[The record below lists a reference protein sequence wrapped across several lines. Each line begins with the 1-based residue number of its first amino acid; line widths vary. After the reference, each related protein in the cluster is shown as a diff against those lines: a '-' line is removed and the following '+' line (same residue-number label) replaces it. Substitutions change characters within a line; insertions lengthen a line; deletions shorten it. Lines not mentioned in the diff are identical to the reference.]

1 MLRDQGL
8 YLREFEHDACGAGF
22 ICSLKGVKSNDII
35 HKALEILEKLEHRGA
50 VSADGRTGDGA
61 GILIDIPHDYFQAT
75 CDFTLPKEGTYAVS
89 NVFLPR
95 KENQR
100 AYCISVFEKSLTDQG
115 INILGWRDVPVDQSI
130 LGEIAQV
137 SEPFVKQIFV
147 SYESKG
153 DNSAF
158 AKAQQKPTP
167 EFEFNLKLFTARKIA
182 EHTIYN
188 SKLSE
193 SSFFYLPSFSTKTI
207 IYKGLLMPQ
216 HIKVYYKDLMDP
228 RVVTRLALVHQRFST
243 NTFPT
248 WDLAQPFRYM
258 CHNGEINTLRG
269 NVTRMYAREELMESA
284 LFGEEIKKILPVVLP
299 GKSDSAS
306 MDMVVELLLM
316 TGRLLPEVMMMLVP
330 EAWEKNDDMSPAKRA
345 FYEFNSCLM
354 EPWDGPASIPF
365 TDGNYIG
372 AVLDRNGL
380 RPSRY
385 SVTKDGYVIMSSE
398 IGVVEIEPQNVQMH
412 GRLEPG
418 KMFLVDMAQGRIIND
433 EEIKEEIA
441 TRHPYQE
448 WLDNNLIHLKD
459 IPYNEC
465 PLFLNEAPLKER
477 LLTFGYTQEDIN
489 TIILPMAAKAKEPI
503 GSMGN
508 DAPIAALSERPQL
521 IYNYFKQ
528 LFAQV
533 TNPPLDGI
541 REELITD
548 ISLTLGAD
556 SNIFEI
562 NGEHCKKLK
571 IQNPVISKQDLDKI
585 KSLDNESFKVVSVP
599 ILYKVEK
606 GHNGLEDALENLLQ
620 EVSQQLDEGANIII
634 LSDRNTSQE
643 LAPIPALLACSYV
656 NNGLGGNKKRS
667 SFSLI
672 IESAEPR
679 EVHHFALLFGYGAS
693 AINPYM
699 VNEIIENHPEDL
711 KLANVDVEEAIQNF
725 NKAVGKGVLKVMN
738 KIGISTLNSYR
749 SSQLFECI
757 GISKKVVN
765 QYFPRTVTR
774 IEGVGLHQLE
784 GEISKR
790 HKTAYHTKDIAADLP
805 LEIGGEYRWR
815 RDGEAHLFNPL
826 TIAKLQESV
835 RSNKPVIYKEYADRV
850 NNQAKQ
856 LMTIRGLFEFTN
868 YDPIDIDEVEPWT
881 DIVKRF
887 KTGAMSYGSISKEA
901 HETLAVAMNRIDGKS
916 NSGEGGENQERFYK
930 DVNGDWKNSA
940 IKQVAS
946 GRFGVTSN
954 YLTNAAEIQIK
965 MAQGAKPGEGGQL
978 PGPKVNPEIAKTRNS
993 TPYVGLIS
1001 PPPHHDIYS
1010 IEDLS
1015 QLIYDLKSANREARI
1030 NVKLVSEV
1038 GVGTVAAGVAKAKA
1052 DVILISG
1059 HDGGTGATPLTSL
1072 KHTGLPWEL
1081 GLAEAQQTL
1090 VMNDLRG
1097 RVRLECDGQLKTGRD
1112 VAIACLLGAEEFG
1125 FATAPLVA
1133 SGCIMMRVCH
1143 LNTCPV
1149 GIATQNPEL
1158 RKRFK
1163 GKPEHV
1169 VNFMYFVAQEL
1180 REIMAK
1186 LGFKTVDEMVGQVQK
1201 LDRNNSIEQYK
1212 ALGLDLTPI
1221 LHKVDTSKGQPL
1233 HNVEKQDH
1241 DLEKALDFKIISQ
1254 AHPAL
1259 FRKEKTTLDLKI
1271 TNEDRAVGAIL
1282 SNEISKIYGVNG
1294 LPENTLKINFEGS
1307 AGQSFAAFATHG
1319 LTLAVTGN
1327 TNDYIG
1333 KGLSGAK
1340 VIVKVPV
1347 EATIIPEDNVII
1359 GNVAF
1364 YGATAGEAYIN
1375 GKAGE
1380 RFCVRNSG
1388 AKAVVEGIGDHGCEY
1403 MTGGIAVIL
1412 GEVGRNFGAGMSGG
1426 IAYVYDTASTLSRK
1440 ANTEGLNFLKVEE
1453 DQDKKE
1459 LRQLVE
1465 NHYNATLS
1473 PLAQRLLENWDT
1485 EIKNFTKVLPEEYRK
1500 ALIRLE
1506 EEKTLAN

>member
-1 MLRDQGL
+1 MLIKQGL
-8 YLREFEHDACGAGF
+8 YLPEFEHENCGAGF
-22 ICSLKGVKSNDII
+22 ICSLKGIKSNDII

-50 VSADGRTGDGA
+50 VSSDGKTGDGA
-61 GILIDIPHDYFQAT
+61 GILIDIPHNFFVNN
-75 CDFTLPKEGTYAVS
+75 CDFKLPKVGDYAVS

-95 KENQR
+95 KENQQLF
-100 AYCISVFEKSLTDQG
+100 CITVFEKHVKDQG
-115 INILGWRDVPVDQSI
+115 LKVLGWRNVPVDASV
-130 LGEIAQV
+130 LGQIAAKTQ
-137 SEPFVKQIFV
+137 PFIKQIFIG
-147 SYESKG
+147 KQ
-153 DNSAF
+153 N
-158 AKAQQKPTP
+158 AKQDDFQ
-167 EFEFNLKLFTARKIA
+167 FNLKLFIARKKS
-182 EHTIYN
+182 EHEIYN

-193 SSFFYLPSFSTKTI
+193 SSFFYLPSLSTKII
-207 IYKGLLMPQ
+207 IYKGLLIPED
-216 HIKVYYKDLMDP
+216 IKLFYKDLNDSSL
-228 RVVTRLALVHQRFST
+228 VTRLALVHQRFST

-269 NVTRMYAREELMESA
+269 NISRLFSREELMESDW
-284 LFGEEIKKILPVVLP
+284 FGDEIKNIFPVVLS

-306 MDMVVELLLM
+306 IDMVVELLLM
-316 TGRLLPEVMMMLVP
+316 TGRSLPEVMMMLIP
-330 EAWEKNDDMSPAKRA
+330 EAWEKNPEMSSSKKA
-345 FYEFNSCLM
+345 FYEYNSCLM

-385 SVTKDGYVIMSSE
+385 TVTKDDYVIMSSE
-398 IGVVEIEPQNVQMH
+398 TGVIDIEPKNIEYH

-418 KMFLVDMAQGRIIND
+418 KMFLVDMNQGRIIND
-433 EEIKEEIA
+433 EEIKEDIA
-441 TRHPYQE
+441 SRYPYKS
-448 WLDNNLIHLKD
+448 WLNKNLVHLKD
-459 IPYNEC
+459 IPYNDC
-465 PLFLNEAPLKER
+465 PVFFNEEKLKKR
-477 LLTFGYTQEDIN
+477 QIIFGYTQEDIS
-489 TIILPMAAKAKEPI
+489 TIILPMAQSSKEPI

-508 DAPIAALSERPQL
+508 DTPIAVLSERPQL
-521 IYNYFKQ
+521 LYNYFKQ

-548 ISLTLGAD
+548 ISLTLGSD
-556 SNIFEI
+556 SNIFDLDE
-562 NGEHCKKLK
+562 NHCKKLK
-571 IQNPVISKQDLDKI
+571 IANPVISKQDLDKI
-585 KSLDNESFKVVSVP
+585 KSFKSLDFKITSIP
-599 ILYKVEK
+599 ILYEINK
-606 GHNGLEDALENLLQ
+606 GHNGLEDALTHMLKT
-620 EVSQQLDEGANIII
+620 VSKAIDNKTNIII
-634 LSDRNTSQE
+634 LSDRNVNKE
-643 LAPIPALLACSYV
+643 YAPIPALLACSYIG
-656 NNGLGGNKKRS
+656 NGLQKIGKRS
-667 SFSLI
+667 QVSII

-699 VNEIIENHPEDL
+699 VNEIIEDNINNLDSTSIT
-711 KLANVDVEEAIQNF
+711 AEEAVQNY
-725 NKAVGKGVLKVMN
+725 NKAVGKGILKVMN

-749 SSQLFECI
+749 GSQLFECI
-757 GISKKVVN
+757 GINTTVVN
-765 QYFPRTVTR
+765 KYFPNTVTR
-774 IEGVGLHQLE
+774 IQGIGLH
-784 GEISKR
+784 EIEKEINKR
-790 HKTAYHTKDIAADLP
+790 YTKAYKKQTIAAELD
-805 LEIGGEYRWR
+805 LEIGGQYRWR
-815 RDGEAHLFNPL
+815 RNGEHHLFNPL
-826 TIAKLQESV
+826 SIAKLQESV
-835 RSNKPVIYKEYADRV
+835 RSNKHDTYKEYSELI
-850 NNQAKQ
+850 NNQSKQ

-868 YDPIDIDEVEPWT
+868 YDPIPLDEVEPWT
-881 DIVKRF
+881 AIVKRF

-901 HETLAVAMNRIDGKS
+901 HENLAVAMNRIGGKS
-916 NSGEGGENQERFYK
+916 NSGEGGENEERFYK
-930 DVNGDWKNSA
+930 HANGVWKNSA

-954 YLTNAAEIQIK
+954 YLTSASEIQIK

-978 PGPKVNPEIAKTRNS
+978 PGSKVNPEIAKTRNS

-1038 GVGTVAAGVAKAKA
+1038 GVGTVAAGVVKAKA

-1059 HDGGTGATPLTSL
+1059 HDGGTGASPLTSL
-1072 KHTGLPWEL
+1072 KHAGLPWEL
-1081 GLAEAQQTL
+1081 GISEAQQTL
-1090 VMNDLRG
+1090 VMNNLRN
-1097 RVRLECDGQLKTGRD
+1097 RVVLECDGQLKTGRD

-1158 RKRFK
+1158 RKKFK

-1169 VNFMYFVAQEL
+1169 INFMHFVAQEL

-1186 LGFKTVDEMVGQVQK
+1186 LGFKTINDMVGQVQK
-1201 LDRNNSIEQYK
+1201 LNRDKTIEHYK
-1212 ALGLDLTPI
+1212 ASGIDLSPI
-1221 LHKVDTSKGQPL
+1221 LYKVPVTKDVKLYNT
-1233 HNVEKQDH
+1233 EKQDH
-1241 DLEKALDFKIISQ
+1241 HIEQSLDFKIISQ

-1259 FRKEKTTLDLKI
+1259 FRKEKTVLDFKI
-1271 TNEDRAVGAIL
+1271 TNTDRAFGAIL
-1282 SNEISKIYGVNG
+1282 SNEISKIYGAQG
-1294 LPENTLKINFEGS
+1294 LPENTLKINFTGS
-1307 AGQSFAAFATHG
+1307 AGQSFGAFATKG
-1319 LTLAVTGN
+1319 LTLVVSGN

-1340 VIVKVPV
+1340 LIVKISE
-1347 EATIIPEDNVII
+1347 EATIVPEQNIII
-1359 GNVAF
+1359 GNVAL
-1364 YGATAGEAYIN
+1364 YGATSGEAYFN

-1426 IAYVYDTASTLSRK
+1426 IAFVYDQNSSFK
-1440 ANTEGLNFLKVEE
+1440 NHCNTEGLNLDSVIEKEDIIELKR
-1453 DQDKKE
+1453 
-1459 LRQLVE
+1459 LIE

-1473 PLAQRLLENWDT
+1473 PLAQRILEKW
-1485 EIKNFTKVLPEEYRK
+1485 EIELPKFIKVLPEEYK
-1500 ALIRLE
+1500 QALIRLE
-1506 EEKTLAN
+1506 KENLITS

>member
-1 MLRDQGL
+1 M
-8 YLREFEHDACGAGF
+8 YLPEFEHDNCGAGF
-22 ICSLKGVKSNDII
+22 ICSLKGIKSNDII

-50 VSADGRTGDGA
+50 VSADGKTGDGA
-61 GILIDIPHDYFQAT
+61 GILIDIPHDFFVKN
-75 CDFTLPKEGTYAVS
+75 CDFELPEFGEYAVS
-89 NVFLPR
+89 NVFLPK
-95 KENQR
+95 KENQQS
-100 AYCISVFEKSLTDQG
+100 YCIGVFEKHLKEQ
-115 INILGWRDVPVDQSI
+115 NLKVLGWRNVPVDTSV
-130 LGEIAQV
+130 LGEIAATTQ
-137 SEPFVKQIFV
+137 PFVKQVFIG
-147 SYESKG
+147 KT
-153 DNSAF
+153 D
-158 AKAQQKPTP
+158 AKQDDFK
-167 EFEFNLKLFTARKIA
+167 FNLKLFIARKKA
-182 EHTIYN
+182 EHEIYG

-193 SSFFYLPSFSTKTI
+193 NSFFYLPSLSTKTI
-207 IYKGLLMPQ
+207 IFKGLLIPED
-216 HIKVYYKDLMDP
+216 IKLFYKDLKDP
-228 RVVTRLALVHQRFST
+228 TLVTRLALVHQRFST

-269 NVTRMYAREELMESA
+269 NVSRMISREALMKSDW
-284 LFGEEIKKILPVVLP
+284 FGEEIKNILPIVLK

-316 TGRLLPEVMMMLVP
+316 TGRSLPEVMMMLVP
-330 EAWEKNDDMSPAKRA
+330 EAWEKNTEMSETKKA
-345 FYEFNSCLM
+345 FYEYNSCVM

-385 SVTKDGYVIMSSE
+385 TVTKGGYVIMSSE
-398 IGVVEIEPQNVQMH
+398 TGVIEIEPKNIEHH

-418 KMFLVDMAQGRIIND
+418 KMFLVDMNEGRIVND
-433 EEIKEEIA
+433 EEVKESIVSKY
-441 TRHPYQE
+441 PYRK
-448 WLDNNLIHLKD
+448 WLDDKLIYLKD
-459 IPYNEC
+459 IPYNEE
-465 PLFLNEAPLKER
+465 PDNYDEEALNKR
-477 LLTFGYTQEDIN
+477 QTIFGYTKEDIN
-489 TIILPMAAKAKEPI
+489 TIILPMSKSSKEPI

-508 DAPIAALSERPQL
+508 DTPIAVLSERPQL
-521 IYNYFKQ
+521 LFNYFKQ

-548 ISLTLGAD
+548 ISLTLGKD
-556 SNIFEI
+556 SNIFDIKAE
-562 NGEHCKKLK
+562 NCEKLK
-571 IQNPVISKQDLDKI
+571 IENPVISKLDLAKI
-585 KSLDNESFKVVSVP
+585 KSYSDPEFTAVSIP
-599 ILYKVEK
+599 ILYKIDK
-606 GHNGLEDALENLLQ
+606 GHNGLENALKDLLNS
-620 EVSQQLDEGANIII
+620 VSKAIDEGASIII
-634 LSDRNTSQE
+634 LSDRNVDDKN
-643 LAPIPALLACSYV
+643 APIPSLLACSYV
-656 NNGLGGNKKRS
+656 NSGLQRLGKRS
-667 SFSLI
+667 KISI
-672 IESAEPR
+672 ILESAEPR

-699 VNEIIENHPEDL
+699 VNEIIEKRFKRGEIDI
-711 KLANVDVEEAIQNF
+711 DSSEEAVSNY
-725 NKAVGKGVLKVMN
+725 NKAVGKGILKVMN

-749 SSQLFECI
+749 GSQLFECI
-757 GISKKVVN
+757 GINTDVVDK
-765 QYFPRTVTR
+765 YFPNTATR
-774 IEGVGLHQLE
+774 IQGIGLHQIE
-784 GEISKR
+784 KEIHKRYSK
-790 HKTAYHTKDIAADLP
+790 AYKKRKIAGDME
-805 LEIGGEYRWR
+805 LEIGGQYRWR
-815 RDGEAHLFNPL
+815 RNGEHHLFNPL
-826 TIAKLQESV
+826 SIAKLQEAV
-835 RSNKPVIYKEYADRV
+835 RTNKPETYKEYSQLIND
-850 NNQAKQ
+850 QSKQ
-856 LMTIRGLFEFTN
+856 LMTIRGLFEFDN
-868 YDPIDIDEVEPWT
+868 YDPIPLDQVEPWT

-901 HETLAVAMNRIDGKS
+901 HENLAIAMNRIGGKS
-916 NSGEGGENQERFYK
+916 NSGEGGENEERFYK
-930 DVNGDWKNSA
+930 DANGDWKNSS

-954 YLTNAAEIQIK
+954 YLTSASEIQIK

-978 PGPKVNPEIAKTRNS
+978 PGAKVNPEIAKTRNS

-1059 HDGGTGATPLTSL
+1059 HDGGTGASPLTSL
-1072 KHTGLPWEL
+1072 KHAGLPWEL

-1090 VMNDLRG
+1090 VMNNLRN
-1097 RVRLECDGQLKTGRD
+1097 RVVVECDGQLKTGRD

-1158 RKRFK
+1158 RKKFK
-1163 GKPEHV
+1163 GQPEHV

-1180 REIMAK
+1180 REIMAQ
-1186 LGFKTVDEMVGQVQK
+1186 LGFRTVNEMVGQVQK
-1201 LDRNNSIEQYK
+1201 LNRNKTIDQYK
-1212 ALGLDLTPI
+1212 AFGIDLSPI
-1221 LHKVDTSKGQPL
+1221 LHRVPVSE
-1233 HNVEKQDH
+1233 NVKLYNTETQDH
-1241 DLEKALDFKIISQ
+1241 DLEKALDFLVITK
-1254 AHPAL
+1254 AHPAI
-1259 FRKEKTTLDLKI
+1259 FRKEKITLDFKI
-1271 TNEDRAVGAIL
+1271 TNEDRAFGAIL
-1282 SNEISKIYGVNG
+1282 SNEISKIYGAQG
-1294 LPENTLKINFEGS
+1294 LPENTLKVNFTGS
-1307 AGQSFAAFATHG
+1307 AGQSFGAFATKG
-1319 LTLAVTGN
+1319 LTLVVSGN

-1340 VIVKVPV
+1340 LIVKVPE
-1347 EATIIPEDNVII
+1347 EATIVPEENIII
-1359 GNVAF
+1359 GNVAL

-1403 MTGGIAVIL
+1403 MTGGVAVIL
-1412 GEVGRNFGAGMSGG
+1412 GEIGRNFGAGMSGG
-1426 IAYVYDTASTLSRK
+1426 IAFVYDAK
-1440 ANTEGLNFLKVEE
+1440 NTFNKRCNSEGLNLDPVSESEDINELK
-1453 DQDKKE
+1453 
-1459 LRQLVE
+1459 QLIE

-1473 PLAQRLLENWDT
+1473 PLAQRILENW
-1485 EIKNFTKVLPEEYRK
+1485 EKELPKFIKVLPEEYK
-1500 ALIRLE
+1500 QALIRLE
-1506 EEKTLAN
+1506 KENLIKL

>member
-1 MLRDQGL
+1 MLKDQGL
-8 YLREFEHDACGAGF
+8 YLKEFEHDACGAGF
-22 ICSLKGVKSNDII
+22 ICSLKGIKSNDII

-61 GILIDIPHDYFQAT
+61 GILIDIPHDYFQAS
-75 CDFTLPKEGTYAVS
+75 CDFELPQEGSYAVS

-95 KENQR
+95 KQNQR
-100 AYCISVFEKSLTDQG
+100 DYCISVFEKNLTDQG
-115 INILGWRDVPVDQSI
+115 IHIIGWRDVPVDKSI

-147 SYESKG
+147 SYDGG
-153 DNSAF
+153 DKNPAF

-167 EFEFNLKLFTARKIA
+167 EFAFNLKLFTARKIA
-182 EHTIYN
+182 EHTIYD

-193 SSFFYLPSFSTKTI
+193 SSFFYVPSFSTKTI

-216 HIKVYYKDLMDP
+216 DIKVYYKDLMDP

-269 NVTRMYAREELMESA
+269 NVTRMYSREELMESP
-284 LFGEEIKKILPVVLP
+284 LFGDDIKAVLPVVIP

-316 TGRLLPEVMMMLVP
+316 TGRSLPEVMMMLVP
-330 EAWEKNDDMSPAKRA
+330 EAWEKNKEMSPAKRA

-385 SVTKDGYVIMSSE
+385 SVTKDGYVIMASE
-398 IGVVEIEPQNVQMH
+398 IGVVDIEPSNVQFH

-448 WLDNNLIHLKD
+448 WLDENLIHLRD

-477 LLTFGYTQEDIN
+477 LITFGYTQEDIN
-489 TIILPMAAKAKEPI
+489 TIILPMAANAKEPI

-556 SNIFEI
+556 YNIFDI
-562 NGEHCKKLK
+562 NPEHCRKLK

-585 KSLDNESFKVVSVP
+585 KSLDDKNFKVVSVP
-599 ILYKVEK
+599 MLYQVER
-606 GHNGLEDALENLLQ
+606 GHNGLEEALEKLLQ
-620 EVSQQLDEGANIII
+620 NVSKQLDEGANIVI
-634 LSDRNTSQE
+634 LSDRNTSITE
-643 LAPIPALLACSYV
+643 APIPALLACSYV
-656 NNGLGGNKKRS
+656 NNGLATHKKRS
-667 SFSLI
+667 QLSLI

-711 KLANVDVEEAIQNF
+711 ELASVDVEEAIQNF

-757 GISKKVVN
+757 GISKKVVSK
-765 QYFPRTVTR
+765 YFPRTVTR

-790 HKTAYHTKDIAADLP
+790 HTAAYDKKEIAADLP

-1201 LDRNNSIEQYK
+1201 LERNTAIDQYK
-1212 ALGLDLTPI
+1212 ALGLDLSPI
-1221 LHKVDTSKGQPL
+1221 LHKIAVKEGQSL
-1233 HNVEKQDH
+1233 RNTEKQDH

-1319 LTLAVTGN
+1319 LTLSVTGN

-1388 AKAVVEGIGDHGCEY
+1388 ARAVVEGIGDHGCEY
-1403 MTGGIAVIL
+1403 MTGGVAVIL
-1412 GEVGRNFGAGMSGG
+1412 GAVGRNFGAGMSGG
-1426 IAYVYDTASTLSRK
+1426 IAYVYDVDSSLSRK
-1440 ANTEGLNFLKVEE
+1440 ANSEGLNFLKVEE
-1453 DQDKKE
+1453 TQDREE

-1473 PLAQRLLENWDT
+1473 PLAQRFLENWDV
-1485 EIKNFTKVLPEEYRK
+1485 EIGNFTKVLPEEYRQ

-1506 EEKTLAN
+1506 EEQKLAN

>member
-1 MLRDQGL
+1 MIMMKKQGM
-8 YLREFEHDACGAGF
+8 YLPEFEHENCGAGF
-22 ICSLKGVKSNDII
+22 ICSLKGTKSNNII
-35 HKALEILEKLEHRGA
+35 HKALEILEKLDHRGA
-50 VSADGRTGDGA
+50 VSSDGKTGDGA
-61 GILIDIPHDYFQAT
+61 GILIDIPHDFFVKN
-75 CDFTLPKEGTYAVS
+75 CSFKLPKAGDYAVS
-89 NVFLPR
+89 NVFLPK

-100 AYCISVFEKSLTDQG
+100 NYCIDIFEKFIQEMGL
-115 INILGWRDVPVDQSI
+115 NVLGWRDVPVDVSV
-130 LGEIAQV
+130 LGEIAAV
-137 SEPFVKQIFV
+137 TEPHIKQIFIGK
-147 SYESKG
+147 SNTKQ
-153 DNSAF
+153 DNF
-158 AKAQQKPTP
+158 Q
-167 EFEFNLKLFTARKIA
+167 FNLKLYVARKKA
-182 EHTIYN
+182 EHNIYS

-193 SSFFYLPSFSTKTI
+193 SSFFYLPSLSPKTI
-207 IYKGLLMPQ
+207 IYKGLLIPED
-216 HIKVYYKDLMDP
+216 IKLYYKDLKDP
-228 RVVTRLALVHQRFST
+228 TLVTRLALVHQRFST

-269 NVTRMYAREELMESA
+269 NISRMYSREELMESDW
-284 LFGEEIKKILPVVLP
+284 FGPHIKEILPIVLP
-299 GKSDSAS
+299 KKSDSAS
-306 MDMVVELLLM
+306 MDMAVELLLM
-316 TGRLLPEVMMMLVP
+316 TGRSLPEVMMMLIP
-330 EAWEKNDDMSPAKRA
+330 EAWEKNDDMPDTKKA
-345 FYEFNSCLM
+345 FYEYNSCLM

-385 SVTKDGYVIMSSE
+385 SVTKDDYVIMSSE
-398 IGVVEIEPQNVQMH
+398 TGVIDINPNNIEYH

-418 KMFLVDMAQGRIIND
+418 KMFLVDMNQGRIVND
-433 EEIKEEIA
+433 EEIKEHIA
-441 TRHPYQE
+441 SQHPYRK
-448 WLDNNLIHLKD
+448 WLNKNLVPLKS
-459 IPYNEC
+459 IPYNDC
-465 PLFLNEAPLKER
+465 PVFFNQETLQKR
-477 LLTFGYTQEDIN
+477 LTIFGYTQEDIN
-489 TIILPMAAKAKEPI
+489 TIILPMAQNSKEPI
-503 GSMGN
+503 GSMGS
-508 DAPIAALSERPQL
+508 DTPIAVLSERPQL
-521 IYNYFKQ
+521 LYNYFKQ

-548 ISLTLGAD
+548 ISLTLGSD
-556 SNIFEI
+556 FNIFDI
-562 NGEHCKKLK
+562 NEKHCKKLK
-571 IQNPVISKQDLDKI
+571 INNPVISKQDLDKI
-585 KSLDNESFKVVSVP
+585 KSYKNPDFKVTSLP
-599 ILYKVEK
+599 ITYKIEK
-606 GHNGLEDALENLLQ
+606 GHNGLVNALEHLIHEASVAIDQ
-620 EVSQQLDEGANIII
+620 ETNIII
-634 LSDRNTSQE
+634 LSDRDVDKDN
-643 LAPIPALLACSYV
+643 APIPALLACSYI
-656 NNGLGGNKKRS
+656 NNGLQKSGKRS
-667 SFSLI
+667 KISVI

-699 VNEIIENHPEDL
+699 VNEIIEDRINDL
-711 KLANVDVEEAIQNF
+711 NTSSVSTEEAIQNY
-725 NKAVGKGVLKVMN
+725 NKAVGKGILKVMN

-749 SSQLFECI
+749 GSQLFECI
-757 GISKKVVN
+757 GINTKTVN
-765 QYFPRTVTR
+765 KYFPNTVTR
-774 IEGVGLHQLE
+774 IQGVGLLE
-784 GEISKR
+784 IEQEINKRYSK
-790 HKTAYHTKDIAADLP
+790 AYQEQNIAAE
-805 LEIGGEYRWR
+805 LELEVGGQYRWR
-815 RDGEAHLFNPL
+815 RNGEYHLFNPL

-835 RSNKPVIYKEYADRV
+835 RSNKPKTYKEYSELV
-850 NNQAKQ
+850 NDQTKK

-868 YDPIDIDEVEPWT
+868 YDPISIDEVEPWT
-881 DIVKRF
+881 EIVKRF

-901 HETLAVAMNRIDGKS
+901 HENLAIAMNRIGGKS
-916 NSGEGGENQERFYK
+916 NSGEGGEDQERFYK

-954 YLTNAAEIQIK
+954 YLTNASEIQIK

-978 PGPKVNPEIAKTRNS
+978 PGPKVNPSIAKTRNS

-1059 HDGGTGATPLTSL
+1059 HDGGTGASPLTSL
-1072 KHTGLPWEL
+1072 KHAGLPWEL

-1090 VMNDLRG
+1090 VMNNLRN
-1097 RVRLECDGQLKTGRD
+1097 RVVLECDGQMKTGRD

-1158 RKRFK
+1158 RKKFE

-1169 VNFMYFVAQEL
+1169 VNFMYFIAQEL
-1180 REIMAK
+1180 REIMAQ
-1186 LGFKTVDEMVGQVQK
+1186 LGFRTVNEMVGQVHK
-1201 LDRNNSIEQYK
+1201 LDRNNTIEHYK
-1212 ALGLDLTPI
+1212 ALGIDLSPI
-1221 LHKVDTSKGQPL
+1221 LHQVIVPKDTKL
-1233 HNVEKQDH
+1233 YHTENQDH
-1241 DLEKALDFKIISQ
+1241 QLDQSLDFDIISK

-1259 FRKEKTTLDLKI
+1259 FRKEKTVLDFNI
-1271 TNEDRAVGAIL
+1271 TNRNRAFGAIL
-1282 SNEISKIYGVNG
+1282 SNEISKIYGAQG
-1294 LPENTLKINFEGS
+1294 LPENTLKINFTGS
-1307 AGQSFAAFATHG
+1307 AGQSFGAFATYG
-1319 LTLAVTGN
+1319 LTLVVSGN
-1327 TNDYIG
+1327 TNDYLG

-1340 VIVKVPV
+1340 LIVKVPD
-1347 EATIIPEDNVII
+1347 EATIIPEQNIII
-1359 GNVAF
+1359 GNVAL
-1364 YGATAGEAYIN
+1364 YGATAGEVYIN
-1375 GKAGE
+1375 GMAGE

-1426 IAYVYDTASTLSRK
+1426 IAFIYDKNNTFK
-1440 ANTEGLNFLKVEE
+1440 KQCNTEGLNLDPVIEQDDVQNLK
-1453 DQDKKE
+1453 D
-1459 LRQLVE
+1459 LIE

-1473 PLAQRLLENWDT
+1473 PLAQRILEKW
-1485 EIKNFTKVLPEEYRK
+1485 EVELPKFIKVLPEEYK
-1500 ALIRLE
+1500 QALIRLE
-1506 EEKTLAN
+1506 AENLITK

>member
-1 MLRDQGL
+1 MLTKQGM
-8 YLREFEHDACGAGF
+8 YLPEFEHDNCGAGF
-22 ICSLKGVKSNDII
+22 ICSLKGNKSNDII
-35 HKALEILEKLEHRGA
+35 HKALQILEKLEHRGA
-50 VSADGRTGDGA
+50 VSADGKTGDGA
-61 GILIDIPHDYFQAT
+61 GILIDIPHDFFLVNCA
-75 CDFTLPKEGTYAVS
+75 FNLPKEGNYAVS
-89 NVFLPR
+89 NVFLPK

-100 AYCISVFEKSLTDQG
+100 IYCTGVLEKHLKEQG
-115 INILGWRDVPVDQSI
+115 LNTLGWRDVPVDESV
-130 LGEIAQV
+130 LGEIATTTQ
-137 SEPFVKQIFV
+137 PYIKQIFIGK
-147 SYESKG
+147 SKKKQ
-153 DNSAF
+153 DDF
-158 AKAQQKPTP
+158 Q
-167 EFEFNLKLFTARKIA
+167 FNLKLFIARKKA
-182 EHTIYN
+182 EHEIRS
-188 SKLSE
+188 SKISE
-193 SSFFYLPSFSTKTI
+193 SGFFYLPSLSTKII
-207 IYKGLLMPQ
+207 IYKGLLIPED
-216 HIKVYYKDLMDP
+216 IKLFYKDLNDP
-228 RVVTRLALVHQRFST
+228 LFVTRLALVHQRFST

-269 NVTRMYAREELMESA
+269 NISRMLSREELMQSEW
-284 LFGEEIKKILPVVLP
+284 FGEEIKTILPVVLP
-299 GKSDSAS
+299 KKSDSAS

-316 TGRLLPEVMMMLVP
+316 TGRSLPEVMMMLIP
-330 EAWEKNDDMSPAKRA
+330 EAWERNPEMSDTKKA

-354 EPWDGPASIPF
+354 EPWDGPASVPF
-365 TDGNYIG
+365 TDGKYIG

-398 IGVVEIEPQNVQMH
+398 IGVIEIDPKNVERH

-418 KMFLVDMAQGRIIND
+418 KMFLVNMNEGRIVND
-433 EEIKEEIA
+433 EEIKETIA
-441 TRHPYQE
+441 TKHPYRK
-448 WLDNNLIHLKD
+448 WLKNNLVKLKD
-459 IPYNEC
+459 IPYNDC
-465 PLFLNEAPLKER
+465 PLFLNEASLEKR
-477 LLTFGYTQEDIN
+477 KVVFGYTQEDIN
-489 TIILPMAAKAKEPI
+489 TIILPMAQDAIEPI

-508 DAPIAALSERPQL
+508 DTPIAVLSERPQL
-521 IYNYFKQ
+521 LYNYFKQ

-548 ISLTLGAD
+548 ISLTLGSD
-556 SNIFEI
+556 FNIFNI
-562 NGEHCKKLK
+562 NEKHCQKLK

-585 KSLDNESFKVVSVP
+585 KSYKHPNFKIESIP
-599 ILYKVEK
+599 ILYNIEK
-606 GHNGLEDALENLLQ
+606 GHNGLEDALENIL
-620 EVSQQLDEGANIII
+620 ESASKIIDEGINIII
-634 LSDRNTSQE
+634 LSDRNTSE
-643 LAPIPALLACSYV
+643 DKAPIPALLACSFI
-656 NNGLGGNKKRS
+656 NSGLRKLGKRS
-667 SFSLI
+667 QVSII

-679 EVHHFALLFGYGAS
+679 EVHHFALLFGFGAS

-699 VNEIIENHPEDL
+699 VNEIIEDQINDL
-711 KLANVDVEEAIQNF
+711 NVTSITPLEAVQNY
-725 NKAVGKGVLKVMN
+725 NKAVGKGILKVMN

-749 SSQLFECI
+749 GSQLFECI
-757 GISKKVVN
+757 GINTLVVEK
-765 QYFPRTVTR
+765 YFPNTATR
-774 IEGVGLHQLE
+774 IQGIGLHQIE
-784 GEISKR
+784 KEINKR
-790 HKTAYHTKDIAADLP
+790 YKKAYKSQDIAASLD
-805 LEIGGEYRWR
+805 LEIGGQYRWR
-815 RDGEAHLFNPL
+815 RNGEHHLFNPL
-826 TIAKLQESV
+826 SVAKLQESV
-835 RSNKPVIYKEYADRV
+835 RNNKQSTYKEYSKIIND
-850 NNQAKQ
+850 QSEQ
-856 LMTIRGLFEFTN
+856 LMTIRGLFEFAN
-868 YDPIDIDEVEPWT
+868 YDPIPLEDVEPWT
-881 DIVKRF
+881 TIVKRF

-901 HETLAVAMNRIDGKS
+901 HENLAIAMNRIGGKS
-916 NSGEGGENQERFYK
+916 NSGEGGENEDRFYK
-930 DVNGDWKNSA
+930 NANGDWKNSA

-954 YLTNAAEIQIK
+954 YLTNASEIQIK

-1052 DVILISG
+1052 DVVLISG
-1059 HDGGTGATPLTSL
+1059 FDGGTGASPLTSL
-1072 KHTGLPWEL
+1072 KHAGLPWEL
-1081 GLAEAQQTL
+1081 GLAEVQQTL
-1090 VMNDLRG
+1090 VMNNLRN
-1097 RVRLECDGQLKTGRD
+1097 RIVVECDGQLKTGRD

-1133 SGCIMMRVCH
+1133 SGCVMMRVCH

-1158 RKRFK
+1158 RKKFK

-1186 LGFKTVDEMVGQVQK
+1186 LGFKTIEEMVGKVEK
-1201 LDRNNSIEQYK
+1201 LSRNKAIDYYK
-1212 ALGLDLTPI
+1212 AHGIDLSPI
-1221 LHKVDTSKGQPL
+1221 LHKVEVDD
-1233 HNVEKQDH
+1233 NVQLYNTTTQDH
-1241 DLEKALDFKIISQ
+1241 NLEKSLDFKIINK

-1259 FRKEKTTLDLKI
+1259 FRKQKIVLDFKI
-1271 TNEDRAVGAIL
+1271 TNEDRATGAIL
-1282 SNEISKIYGVNG
+1282 SNEISKIYGAQG

-1307 AGQSFAAFATHG
+1307 AGQSFGAFTTKG
-1319 LTLAVTGN
+1319 LTLSVTGN

-1340 VIVKVPV
+1340 LIVKIPE
-1347 EATIIPEDNVII
+1347 EATFIPEENVII

-1364 YGATAGEAYIN
+1364 YGATSGEAYIN

-1426 IAYVYDTASTLSRK
+1426 IAFVYDKNKTFKKLC
-1440 ANTEGLNFLKVEE
+1440 NTEGLNLDPVTTSEDTTTLKN
-1453 DQDKKE
+1453 
-1459 LRQLVE
+1459 LIE

-1473 PLAQRLLENWDT
+1473 PIAQRILEHW
-1485 EIKNFTKVLPEEYRK
+1485 EKELPKFIKILPEEYK
-1500 ALIRLE
+1500 QALIRLE
-1506 EEKTLAN
+1506 HENLITL